1 MYREIE
7 IKLKVENL
15 DGLERKLTQAGCVF
29 AEPISQFDVI
39 YSNDGDSGVRP
50 NGKAEEGHLAIRI
63 RREGDIA
70 KFTLKQQKSNE
81 MDNLEYETKVDDAE
95 AIHKILEA
103 LNWKPQLE
111 VKKVRKKG
119 MLGEY
124 EICLD
129 RVEGLGE
136 YLEIEKMTNDN
147 ANPEEVRKELF
158 SAIKPFGLTEADEET
173 RGYDTLIYQLNNK

>member
-7 IKLKVENL
+7 IKLKAKNL
-15 DGLERKLTQAGCVF
+15 DELENNLIKAGCVF
-29 AEPISQFDVI
+29 SEPISQYDVI
-39 YSNDGDSGVRP
+39 YSQGGDSGVRP

-63 RREGDIA
+63 RREGGIV

-81 MDNLEYETKVDDAE
+81 MDNLEYETKIDDAE
-95 AIHKILEA
+95 ALNKILGA
-103 LNWKPQLE
+103 LKWKPQLE

-136 YLEIEKMTNDN
+136 YLEVEKMTKDDV
-147 ANPEEVRKELF
+147 NPDEVRKELF
-158 SAIKPFGLTEADEET
+158 LAIKPFGLTEEDEET
-173 RGYDTLIYQLNNK
+173 RGYDTLIYQLNS